1 MSISIRRSS
10 IHSPKGAVRKH
21 IGSLL
26 FLMAAL
32 VSASSSQAQN
42 RANGELIAKTW
53 CAGCHIIDGASPQFG
68 RSDAIP
74 SFPAVANMP
83 STTAI
88 SLRVFLSTPHAR
100 MPDYN
105 LTQQEIADVSDY
117 ILSLKK

>member
-1 MSISIRRSS
+1 MPRSMQRLV
-10 IHSPKGAVRKH
+10 P
-21 IGSLL
+21 LL
-26 FLMAAL
+26 FCAILAAATSPCL
-32 VSASSSQAQN
+32 AQN

-53 CAGCHIIDGASPQFG
+53 CAGCHDIDGISPPFG

-74 SFPAVANMP
+74 SFPAVANMS
-83 STTAI
+83 STTAA

-105 LTQQEIADVSDY
+105 LTQREIADVSEY